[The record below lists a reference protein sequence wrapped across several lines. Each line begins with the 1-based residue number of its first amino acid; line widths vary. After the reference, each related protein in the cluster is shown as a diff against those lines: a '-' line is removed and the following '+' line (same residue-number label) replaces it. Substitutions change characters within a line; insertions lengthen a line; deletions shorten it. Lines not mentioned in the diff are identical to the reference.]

1 MICPGGL
8 SLRLLGRWLYATI
21 ATMYTQNDIEQMAS
35 RIKAGLQ
42 CRVFVFGSY
51 AWGRPN
57 ACSDVDF
64 AVVLPDDSVVKHPA
78 RVAARLS
85 GHGLIPIDVIALNEA
100 TLASANSGSLSYE
113 IRTRGLEL

>member
-1 MICPGGL
+1 M
-8 SLRLLGRWLYATI
+8 YAR
-21 ATMYTQNDIEQMAS
+21 NDIDQMAI
-35 RIKAGLQ
+35 RIKAGLP

-64 AVVLPDDSVVKHPA
+64 AVVLPDNHTIAHPA

-85 GHGLIPIDVIALNEA
+85 QHGMIPIDVIALKES
-100 TLASANSGSLSYE
+100 TLASAESGSLLYE
-113 IRTRGLEL
+113 IRTRALEL